1 MVRENS
7 TLERSLSTKGCGVVP
22 CSWHWIKF
30 VQCLLT
36 FASPSVR
43 PFVCFVDCMSTVI
56 PSCIRIPRKHCSQ
69 SELDWEL
76 TFVGR
81 NVRVPHHS
89 SLVEFSSREDMV
101 LRLWE
106 AVIVATVWS
115 RTRTS
120 RQSLSLLLHSLEF
133 ADELRDVPCWHDGWV
148 LLKVPLELLS
158 DLLSHRTSQHSASTS
173 EGLSSRSPE
182 RHSNTLLH
190 RMHLQYPKDLNSLH
204 FQPSP

>member
-30 VQCLLT
+30 VQCSLT
-36 FASPSVR
+36 FAGPSVC

-56 PSCIRIPRKHCSQ
+56 PSCARSPTKHCSHP
-69 SELDWEL
+69 ELDWVL
-76 TFVGR
+76 MFAGCNDGLPR
-81 NVRVPHHS
+81 HS

-101 LRLWE
+101 LMLWE
-106 AVIVATVWS
+106 AVIVAIVWS

-148 LLKVPLELLS
+148 LLKVPWELLS
-158 DLLSHRTSQHSASTS
+158 DLLSHRTSQHSASAS
-173 EGLSSRSPE
+173 DGLSSRSPE

-190 RMHLQYPKDLNSLH
+190 RLHLQ
-204 FQPSP
+204 